1 MFDTI
6 KQTNVTGETPA
17 DTRKRILETA
27 GEVFAMSGYRNTTIR
42 EICRSAGVNI
52 AAVNY
57 HFGNKEGLYLAVL
70 KYRQEVAFRKYPLDF
85 GTASTDPP
93 EERLRA
99 FIRSFVTRI
108 LGEGEVSRFGRLMAR
123 EYIEPTNAL
132 DTVVEET
139 IRPLFTRLS
148 SIVRQLLGRK
158 PKEETVRLCSASV
171 VGQCLYFLYAA
182 PVIKRLFQQP
192 EFGPKEIE
200 AIADHIAEF
209 SLYAIGSFAVRKGGE
224 KG

>member
-1 MFDTI
+1 M
-6 KQTNVTGETPA
+6 KKTNGTLETPA
-17 DTRKRILETA
+17 DTRERILEAA

-42 EICRSAGVNI
+42 EICRCAGVNI

-57 HFGNKEGLYLAVL
+57 HFRNKEGLYLAVL

-85 GTASTDPP
+85 GAAVTDTP
-93 EERLRA
+93 EEQLRA
-99 FIRSFVTRI
+99 FIRSFVSRI

-132 DTVVEET
+132 DIVVEET

-148 SIVRQLLGRK
+148 SIVRQLLGPK
-158 PKEETVRLCSASV
+158 PKEERVRLCSASV

-182 PVIKRLFQQP
+182 PVIKRLFRQP
-192 EFGPKEIE
+192 EFGSKEIG
-200 AIADHIAEF
+200 AIADHIAGF
-209 SLYAIGSFAVRKGGE
+209 SLHAIGSFTDGKGGE
-224 KG
+224 KR